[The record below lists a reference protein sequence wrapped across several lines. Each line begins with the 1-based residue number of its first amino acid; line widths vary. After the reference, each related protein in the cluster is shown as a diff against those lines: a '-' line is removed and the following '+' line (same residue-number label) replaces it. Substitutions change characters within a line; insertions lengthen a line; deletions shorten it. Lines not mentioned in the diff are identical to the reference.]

1 MKITTNEVAGVTF
14 VNISGEIMS
23 TTSGAVMD
31 VLVDLVQGGKNKLLL
46 NIKDVSFISSAGL
59 RSILVAAKLLQNSD
73 GQMRICSANESVK
86 KRF

>member
-1 MKITTNEVAGVTF
+1 
-14 VNISGEIMS
+14 MS
-23 TTSGAVMD
+23 TTSGEVMD
-31 VLVDLVQGGKNKLLL
+31 ALVDLVQGEENKLLL